1 MCEGWDTAWV
11 GVGVVGGVSWV
22 WFTWRSLVLMKAVL
36 LWLTALLG
44 APILVLCTPTS
55 LRLQRFHLL
64 CCSQVTEARAPPDSQ
79 RAHSGAWVSVTVL
92 PPPSTKKESKS
103 KEDDPKSGCQAQR
116 DSPLLVGKA
125 RLQWPCFRLQAGPF
139 PWPLHCFAAI
149 AASLNPSTLSGF
161 SLTFAMATPPLARN
175 MFWVDLV
182 CLLWQ
187 KGSESASA
195 ASPPCPMPPRFPTH
209 LCSFNALS
217 AWMFFGFLN
226 ATLC

>member
-1 MCEGWDTAWV
+1 
-11 GVGVVGGVSWV
+11 
-22 WFTWRSLVLMKAVL
+22 MKAVL
-36 LWLTALLG
+36 LWLTASLG

-92 PPPSTKKESKS
+92 PPPSTIKESKS

-116 DSPLLVGKA
+116 DSPLLVGKV

-149 AASLNPSTLSGF
+149 TASLNSSTLSGF
-161 SLTFAMATPPLARN
+161 SLTFSMATPPLARN

-187 KGSESASA
+187 KGSESARRPLSRLKTRA
-195 ASPPCPMPPRFPTH
+195 RRPRRVPCLLDFPLTCAPLM
-209 LCSFNALS
+209 LCQL
-217 AWMFFGFLN
+217 GCFLVF
-226 ATLC
+226 